1 MPLNRRVFEP
11 RPTDNGPRQRSAI
24 GIAAVV
30 LAALALWAWMGHT
43 QPNPSPTVPASPT
56 FVRLHK

>member
-1 MPLNRRVFEP
+1 MPRNRRVYEP

-30 LAALALWAWMGHT
+30 LAALALWAWTEHAKPG
-43 QPNPSPTVPASPT
+43 PPPASPPPSSL
-56 FVRLHK
+56 VRLHR